1 MLLQTKR
8 IRFSEIEW
16 EIKTEAKM
24 GPGPNRWDAENVTL
38 EPDGS
43 LRLQLME
50 RGGMWTCAEVVS
62 VERFGYGSYRWEIT
76 GRIDALD
83 RNVVLGLFN
92 YPTPDVGPDG
102 TNEID
107 IEFTTWGQASKEWGN
122 FTVHPAQAE
131 DRAMRSRGNRFG
143 ASLLSDQSTHRF
155 IWSKNRI
162 RFQSQNGHRSD
173 NGGLHAV
180 WEYRQETPEDRIPQK
195 PMPVRMNLWLFQGK
209 PPLNRQPVDIVIRR
223 FEYKPL

>member
-1 MLLQTKR
+1 MPVQAKR
-8 IRFSEIEW
+8 IRFCDIDW
-16 EIKTEAKM
+16 EIKAREKM
-24 GPGPNRWDAENVTL
+24 GPGPNRWDTENVAL
-38 EPDGS
+38 EPDGG
-43 LRLQLME
+43 LRLRLME
-50 RGGMWTCAEVVS
+50 RGGVWTCAEVVS
-62 VERFGYGSYRWEIT
+62 VERFGYGSYRWEVT

-107 IEFTTWGQASKEWGN
+107 IEFATWGQASREWGN

-131 DRAMRSRGNRFG
+131 DGSIRSRGYRFG
-143 ASLLSDQSTHRF
+143 TSLLTDQSTHRF

-162 RFQSQNGHRSD
+162 RFQSQNGYRTD
-173 NGGLHAV
+173 NGGLLTS
-180 WEYRQETPEDRIPQK
+180 WEYRPETQENLIPRK
-195 PMPVRMNLWLFQGK
+195 AMPVRMNLWLFQGK
-209 PPLNRQPVDIVIRR
+209 PPLNRQPVEIVIRR